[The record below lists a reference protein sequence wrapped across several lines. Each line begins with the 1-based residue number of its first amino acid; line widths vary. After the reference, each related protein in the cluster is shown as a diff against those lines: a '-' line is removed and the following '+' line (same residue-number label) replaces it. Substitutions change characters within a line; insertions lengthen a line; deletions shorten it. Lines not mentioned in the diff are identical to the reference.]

1 MKILHLQGTLKTVHF
16 HLEHSLSWCVFICA
30 STYECHRNEL
40 QWCPGRC
47 SGVPVAPSSLAWCQV
62 SRVSRC
68 LGEKPVWTINPHYIP
83 MKGWP
88 GKMWGTE
95 ERTHP
100 KSVNTCSKD
109 DSSLYTSS
117 VSFWSPV
124 DVWPRN
130 KQISFL
136 VSAYIETNFHV
147 VFSFVFFGKSVSAV
161 YPCMAE
167 EIHKMCISR
176 TVL

>member
-1 MKILHLQGTLKTVHF
+1 MNLFEISHYFCIFIWCWWWYRHENPSPSGY
-16 HLEHSLSWCVFICA
+16 LENCTFSSWALSLLWGWCVCICA
-30 STYECHRNEL
+30 STYECHRNEW

-47 SGVPVAPSSLAWCQV
+47 SGVPAAPSSLAWCQV

-68 LGEKPVWTINPHYIP
+68 LGEKPEWTINPHYIP

-88 GKMWGTE
+88 GKMWGTA

-100 KSVNTCSKD
+100 KRVNTSSKD
-109 DSSLYTSS
+109 DSSLYSS
-117 VSFWSPV
+117 SGSFWSPA

-136 VSAYIETNFHV
+136 VSAYIETNF
-147 VFSFVFFGKSVSAV
+147 
-161 YPCMAE
+161 P
-167 EIHKMCISR
+167 
-176 TVL
+176 